1 MKYRP
6 EIDGLRAVAVIPVIL
21 FHAGLDAFSG
31 GFVGVDIFF
40 VISGYLITS
49 IILSEKD
56 NDTFSIVNFYERRAR
71 RILPA
76 LFFII
81 LVSLPFAYFLL
92 LPEDLKDFS
101 QSLVSIVF
109 FSSNILFWQE
119 TGYWGTAN
127 ELKPMLHTWSLGV
140 EEQYYIVF
148 PLLLAALG
156 KFRRHLL
163 LPMLILLIVASY
175 LLCIK
180 LVELAPT
187 ANFFL
192 LPTRAW
198 ELGIGALVAYFCL
211 YYQHF
216 LKNVSTNVVSQTL
229 SLVGLSLI
237 LFSIFE
243 FDEKT
248 PFPGHFALLPTVGTA
263 LLILFATSKTYIGK
277 LLSTKLLVSI
287 GLISY
292 SAYLWHQPIFAFA
305 RHYSLKSVPEYA
317 FLLLSLLSL
326 ALAFLTWKYI
336 EAPFRKRSI
345 IERKHIFQ
353 FSLYGSALTLI
364 IGVVGHI
371 TFGFTSAPFTPSDHF
386 YEVSKR
392 LEPNIGLSSKC
403 DNKFT
408 LDPVCRTGE
417 TANILLWG
425 DSYAMH
431 LAGAVAISPDI
442 KMIQM
447 TKSTCGPFLAIAPID
462 KHHTKEW
469 AKQCLDF
476 NNQVINW
483 MQTNNDLQYVVLSSP
498 FEQYLKNTNQILFI
512 NGEVIDANMQTALE
526 QFNETLHFIE
536 SLGAK
541 PIIVGPPPADNSD
554 LGRCLAKASHRDIP
568 LSQCD
573 FTVERLTKGRALAYE
588 FLSKLDERYTVVRL
602 DKLLCEENGVC
613 RTSIGSKWL
622 YRDKGHLS
630 IEGSKIIGEYFKL
643 TKVLF
648 SAP

>member
-6 EIDGLRAVAVIPVIL
+6 EIDGLRAIAVIPVIL
-21 FHAGLDAFSG
+21 FHAGLVAFSG

-40 VISGYLITS
+40 VISGYLITT
-49 IILSEKD
+49 IILTEKD
-56 NDTFSIVNFYERRAR
+56 KGTFSIVNFYERRAR

-101 QSLVSIVF
+101 QSLISIVF

-163 LPMLILLIVASY
+163 LPILTLLIVASY
-175 LLCIK
+175 LLCIN

-198 ELGIGALVAYFCL
+198 ELGIGALIAYLCL
-211 YYQHF
+211 YHQHF
-216 LKNVSTNVVSQTL
+216 VNNVSTNVVSQTL
-229 SLVGLSLI
+229 SFLGLSLI
-237 LFSIFE
+237 IFSIFE

-248 PFPGHFALLPTVGTA
+248 PFPGHFALFPTVGTA

-277 LLSTKLLVSI
+277 LLSTKLLVSV

-305 RHYSLKSVPEYA
+305 RHYSLKSIPEHT

-345 IERKHIFQ
+345 IKRKQIFQ

-364 IGVVGHI
+364 IGFLGHL
-371 TFGFTSAPFTPSDHF
+371 TFGFTSAPLTPSNHF
-386 YEVSKR
+386 FEVSKR
-392 LEPNIGLSSKC
+392 LEPNIGLNPKC
-403 DNKFT
+403 GNKFT
-408 LDPVCRTGE
+408 LDADCRTSDK
-417 TANILLWG
+417 ADILLWG

-431 LAGAVAISPDI
+431 LAGAVTTSSDI

-447 TKSTCGPFLAIAPID
+447 TKHTCGPFLTIAPID

-476 NNQVINW
+476 NNQVKNW
-483 MQTNNDLQYVVLSSP
+483 MLNNNEFRYVVLSSP
-498 FEQYLKNTNQILFI
+498 FEQYLKNTNKILFTNGKVI
-512 NGEVIDANMQTALE
+512 NANMQTALE
-526 QFNETLHFIE
+526 QFNETLRFIE

-568 LSQCD
+568 LEQCN
-573 FTVERLTKGRALAYE
+573 FTLDRLTKGRALAYE
-588 FLSKLDERYTVVRL
+588 FLAKLDERYKVVRL
-602 DKLLCEENGVC
+602 DKLLCDQNEVC
-613 RTSIGSKWL
+613 QTSIDSKWL

-630 IEGSKIIGEYFKL
+630 IEGSKIIGEHFQLGKH
-643 TKVLF
+643 LF
-648 SAP
+648 NSP

>member
-6 EIDGLRAVAVIPVIL
+6 EIDGLRAVAVISVIL
-21 FHAGLDAFSG
+21 FHAGLNAFSG

-40 VISGYLITS
+40 VISGYLITT

-56 NDTFSIVNFYERRAR
+56 NDAFSIINFYERRAR

-101 QSLVSIVF
+101 QSLISIVF

-156 KFRRHLL
+156 RFRRHLL
-163 LPMLILLIVASY
+163 LPTLILLIVGSY
-175 LLCIK
+175 LLCTNF
-180 LVELAPT
+180 VELAPT

-198 ELGIGALVAYFCL
+198 ELGIGALVAYL
-211 YYQHF
+211 YLYHQPSVNHI
-216 LKNVSTNVVSQTL
+216 STNKVSQTL
-229 SLVGLSLI
+229 SLLGLSLI
-237 LFSIFE
+237 IFSIFE

-248 PFPGHFALLPTVGTA
+248 PFPGNFALLPTVGTA
-263 LLILFATSKTYIGK
+263 LLVLFATPKTIIGK

-292 SAYLWHQPIFAFA
+292 GAYLWHQPIFAFA
-305 RHYSLKSVPEYA
+305 RHYSLKNVPEYV

-326 ALAFLTWKYI
+326 TLALFTWKYI
-336 EAPFRKRSI
+336 EAPFRQRSTVK
-345 IERKHIFQ
+345 RKHIFQ
-353 FSLYGSALTLI
+353 FSLYGSALTLA
-364 IGVVGHI
+364 IGVLGHI
-371 TFGFTSAPFTPSDHF
+371 TFGFTSAPFTPSNHF
-386 YEVSKR
+386 FEVSKR
-392 LEPNIGLSSKC
+392 LEPNIGLNPKC
-403 DNKFT
+403 GNEFT
-408 LDPVCRTGE
+408 LDADCRTSDK
-417 TANILLWG
+417 ANILLWG

-431 LAGAVAISPDI
+431 LAGAITTSADI

-447 TKSTCGPFLAIAPID
+447 TKHTCGPFLTIAPVD

-476 NNQVINW
+476 NNQVKNW
-483 MQTNNDLQYVVLSSP
+483 MLANNNFRYVVLSSP
-498 FEQYLKNTNQILFI
+498 FEQYLKNTNQILFM

-568 LSQCD
+568 LSQCN
-573 FTVERLTKGRALAYE
+573 FTVDRLTKGRALAYE
-588 FLSKLDERYTVVRL
+588 FLSKLDERYEVVRL
-602 DKLLCEENGVC
+602 DKLLCEQNGVC
-613 RTSIGSKWL
+613 QTSIDDRWL

-630 IEGSKIIGEYFKL
+630 IEGSKIIGEHFKL
-643 TKVLF
+643 SEQLF
-648 SAP
+648 FLP